1 MQDPTIDYSFQRLSK
16 LIPKH
21 PDDPDRLSK
30 VDDFVS
36 KSIDNKLSSFRK
48 LFSNEQLIY
57 SNNATQCLAIPIIS
71 LCQHRQVT
79 MKMIQV

>member
-36 KSIDNKLSSFRK
+36 KSIDNKLISFRK